1 MTSAP
6 VLRSFVTLTDEAA
19 EMFDYK
25 REDGVQCSVKWARDP
40 FIVQA
45 VGESES
51 GKVYVRL
58 GRWLTA
64 TLDHPAARVPYSII
78 VGLEHIGATVE
89 SFMGEVVAT

>member
-1 MTSAP
+1 MKPTPA
-6 VLRSFVTLTDEAA
+6 LRSFVTLTDEAA

-25 REDGVQCSVKWARDP
+25 REDGVQCHVKWARDP

-45 VGESES
+45 IGESES

-64 TLDHPAARVPYSII
+64 TLNNPAARIPYSII
-78 VGLEHIGATVE
+78 VGIEHIGATV
-89 SFMGEVVAT
+89 AKLAAA

>member
-1 MTSAP
+1 MTSP
-6 VLRSFVTLTDEAA
+6 PDLRSFVTLTDEAA
-19 EMFDYK
+19 AMFDHQN
-25 REDGVQCSVKWARDP
+25 EDTGRMVPVKWARDP

-64 TLDHPAARVPYSII
+64 TLNNPAARVPYSII

-89 SFMGEVVAT
+89 AA